1 IEPVAGY
8 HEDTVLGLAAA
19 AESDS
24 EHPLARAIVDA
35 AASRGLTIP
44 RSSDFSS
51 SPAVGAKA
59 RVNGTLVEVGGACVL
74 QARDQQAL
82 GMADQWRD
90 ECGISLH
97 VLADGQVISALRL
110 AEEIRPQSFDAVR
123 ALHANNVHVG
133 MITGDAQAVA
143 DTVAHDL
150 GIDRVYAGLRP
161 ED

>member
-1 IEPVAGY
+1 EPVAGY

-51 SPAVGAKA
+51 SPAVGVKA
-59 RVNGTLVEVGGACVL
+59 RVNGRWVEVGGSYLL
-74 QARDQQAL
+74 QARDQQELAI
-82 GMADQWRD
+82 ADQWRD
-90 ECGISLH
+90 EGGIILH
-97 VLADGQVISALRL
+97 VLADGQVISAFRL
-110 AEEIRPQSFDAVR
+110 ADEIRPKSFDAVS

-133 MITGDAQAVA
+133 MITG
-143 DTVAHDL
+143 
-150 GIDRVYAGLRP
+150 
-161 ED
+161 